1 MLSEAYFL
9 AKISW
14 SSFCCG
20 CSIFGIW
27 FFIITSFS
35 PVKHYLCI
43 WLLILQFVYHSLT
56 LISTLLDTT
65 SLARLSR
72 LLLSINFSMSSVI
85 TFVSISA
92 RQGMEEIFRIDNF
105 SLHVLPTVL
114 NFIEL
119 LISTTANDDSELE
132 RFLQKLWDIFLPV
145 IIMLFY
151 YNLFFAAEVYERQ
164 FKVDLP
170 SSIIVALL
178 SGTLVVLAKREKMK
192 ERKGEHLR
200 KVVKILSHGI

>member
-1 MLSEAYFL
+1 
-9 AKISW
+9 
-14 SSFCCG
+14 
-20 CSIFGIW
+20 
-27 FFIITSFS
+27 
-35 PVKHYLCI
+35 
-43 WLLILQFVYHSLT
+43 
-56 LISTLLDTT
+56 
-65 SLARLSR
+65 
-72 LLLSINFSMSSVI
+72 MSSVI

-92 RQGMEEIFRIDNF
+92 RQGKDEIFRIDNF

-192 ERKGEHLR
+192 ERKGEH
-200 KVVKILSHGI
+200 